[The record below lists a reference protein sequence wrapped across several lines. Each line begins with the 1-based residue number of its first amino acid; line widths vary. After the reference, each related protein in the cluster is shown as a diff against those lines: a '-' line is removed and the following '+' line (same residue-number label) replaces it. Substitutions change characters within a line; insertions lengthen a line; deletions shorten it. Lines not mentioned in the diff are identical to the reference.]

1 MGGMAPVVFP
11 PPALPGSGY
20 KGMISACV
28 SSRTFPGKG
37 TPLMKYRDKG
47 NAEKLKNKTKEVEK
61 GSIRWQIADFRLQIG
76 GFIHRFTQN
85 DAPVVQRFNGS
96 MAAPFNGTSCR
107 SRVQL
112 VNC

>member
-11 PPALPGSGY
+11 PPVLPGSGY
-20 KGMISACV
+20 KGMILACV

-37 TPLMKYRDKG
+37 ISLMKYRDKG

-76 GFIHRFTQN
+76 GFIHRCTQI
-85 DAPVVQRFNGS
+85 DTQIH
-96 MAAPFNGTSCR
+96 TD
-107 SRVQL
+107 
-112 VNC
+112 